1 MGEQSQVAVG
11 TKQSKAEQNIAKASN
26 GMQQKVSDDG
36 ETVKVNIRTSKLMHV
51 SWPKES
57 LTHALKSLIRN
68 THALTICFVTSLS
81 NLNR

>member
-11 TKQSKAEQNIAKASN
+11 TKQSKA
-26 GMQQKVSDDG
+26 GMQQKVSDDD

-57 LTHALKSLIRN
+57 LTHALKSLIRKHTCIN
-68 THALTICFVTSLS
+68 DLFCH
-81 NLNR
+81 